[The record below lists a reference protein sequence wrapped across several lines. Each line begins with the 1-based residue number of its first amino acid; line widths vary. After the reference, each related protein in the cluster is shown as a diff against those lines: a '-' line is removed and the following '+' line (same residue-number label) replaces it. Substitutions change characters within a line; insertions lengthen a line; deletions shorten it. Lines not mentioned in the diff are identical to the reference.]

1 METVMDNPWDYDDP
15 HDELEEDLQ
24 AAEAAAPGAR
34 AQVGEELRRRQLAH
48 VLAGARRSSGTSLE
62 RAAAHLGVSP
72 AELRAAEEADASFS
86 LDELAT
92 YATALGLGP
101 TG

>member
-1 METVMDNPWDYDDP
+1 MDNPWDYDDP

-48 VLAGARRSSGTSLE
+48 VLAGARASSGTSLE

>member
-1 METVMDNPWDYDDP
+1 METAMENPWDYDDP
-15 HDELEEDLQ
+15 HDELEEDLE
-24 AAEAAAPGAR
+24 AAEAVAPGAR
-34 AQVGEELRRRQLAH
+34 AHVSEELRRRQLAH
-48 VLAGARRSSGTSLE
+48 VLASARLSSGTSLDM
-62 RAAAHLGVSP
+62 AAAHLGISS

-86 LDELAT
+86 FDELAT

>member
-1 METVMDNPWDYDDP
+1 MENPWDYDDP
-15 HDELEEDLQ
+15 HDELEEDLE

-34 AQVGEELRRRQLAH
+34 AQVAAELRRRQLAH
-48 VLAGARRSSGTSLE
+48 VLASARRSSGINLDS
-62 RAAAHLGVSP
+62 AAAHLGISS

-86 LDELAT
+86 VEELAT
-92 YATALGLGP
+92 YAAAMGLGP